1 MVFLEYLPGD
11 SIFHRLDVRSKV
23 FWLIAVL
30 ILSFIFN
37 DPLYVLGIMIGVLL
51 IAFYIGLPFNRLRTM
66 FQPLIPVM
74 ICIVLFTGFGFQ
86 PDYFAKDAS
95 RKVLFDILGLP
106 ITVGGIMI
114 GVTFLIRLMII
125 IVSTSIVTLTTR
137 FDDFIALMRKIRFP
151 YALILAV
158 SIAFRFI
165 PTLMKELET
174 VMDAQQARGLDLERG
189 GFVQKIKK
197 RIPLMIPMLVGGIR
211 HAENLAIAILVR
223 GFGVS
228 KNRTILYD
236 IKFSRMD
243 YIVCALILLATLIGA
258 YIRLIGL
265 GML

>member
-1 MVFLEYLPGD
+1 MVFLEYLPGN
-11 SIFHRLDVRSKV
+11 SIFHRLDVRSKI

-37 DPLYVLGIMIGVLL
+37 DPLYVLGIMGSVLF

-66 FQPLIPVM
+66 FQPLIPIM

-86 PDYFAKDAS
+86 PDYFVRDAS
-95 RKVLFDILGLP
+95 RKVLLDLFGLP

-114 GVTFLIRLMII
+114 GITFFIRLMII

-137 FDDFIALMRKIRFP
+137 FDDFIALMRKIHFP

-189 GFVQKIKK
+189 KFIQKIKK

-223 GFGVS
+223 GFGAS

-236 IKFSRMD
+236 ISMSGID
-243 YIVCALILLATLIGA
+243 YVACALISLATLIGV

-265 GML
+265 GIL